1 MIISDIIKHH
11 ALRSPHREA
20 VICGGRRL
28 TYRVLQDRMYR
39 LANAFLG
46 LGIEHGDHV
55 ALLCTNRAEHIEVTF
70 ALAAIGAVWVP
81 LNFRLTPPELA
92 YIVSDAKAKMVVYS
106 TDLAP
111 VAEQL
116 NGLAE
121 SVDHW
126 LAIGDGPGP
135 SRRYEGLL
143 SSASSSAPEVL
154 VASGDLAAILYTSG
168 TTGKP
173 KGAMLTHGQLLHGA
187 VNIALE
193 GGARSSEIT
202 LQVIPQFHAGGNC
215 TQLAQML
222 VGSPIVIA
230 PRFEPELVLS
240 LVRQEQVSYICFVPS
255 MLIFLIEEPALERS
269 ERSTLTR
276 IMYGGSTIPGDRLE
290 RALDLF
296 SAGFQ
301 QVYGQTEA
309 GVLSALLD
317 EQDHRDALTG
327 AGAHLRA
334 SCGREVI
341 GFQMS
346 IARENGSEAADGEVG
361 EIRIRGDS
369 LMSGY
374 WQREKETAHA
384 LRNGWLN
391 TGDLGRRDGEG
402 YFYVVDRKIDM
413 VVTGGENVYPVE
425 VEDVISSHPAVLE
438 AAVIGVPDARWVE
451 AVTAVVVLRPGA
463 NAKAADIVAHCRRQL
478 AGFKTPKQVLFADA
492 LPRTPSG
499 KIKKNEL
506 RVRFRPPI

>member
-1 MIISDIIKHH
+1 MIVSDIIRHH
-11 ALRSPHREA
+11 DLRSPHREA

-28 TYRVLQDRMYR
+28 TYRVLRDRMYC

-46 LGIEHGDHV
+46 LGIGHGDHV

-70 ALAAIGAVWVP
+70 ALAALGAVWVP
-81 LNFRLTPPELA
+81 LNFRLTAPELA
-92 YIVSDAKAKMVVYS
+92 YIVSDAEAKMIIYS

-111 VAEQL
+111 AAEQL
-116 NGLAE
+116 IDLAE

-126 LAIGDGPGP
+126 VAIGDGPGP
-135 SRRYEGLL
+135 GYRYEDLL
-143 SSASSSAPEVL
+143 SAASGNAPEVP

-187 VNIALE
+187 ANIALE
-193 GGARSSEIT
+193 GGARSSEIA

-230 PRFEPELVLS
+230 PRFEPDLVLS
-240 LVRQEQVSYICFVPS
+240 LVRQERVSYICFVPS

-269 ERSTLTR
+269 DRSTLTR

-290 RALDLF
+290 SALELF

-317 EQDHRDALTG
+317 QEDHRNALTG
-327 AGAHLRA
+327 SGAHLRA

-346 IARENGSEAADGEVG
+346 IAREDGSEADDDEVG

-369 LMSGY
+369 VMSGY
-374 WQREKETAHA
+374 WGREKETAHA

-391 TGDLGRRDGEG
+391 TGDLGRRDDEG

-438 AAVIGVPDARWVE
+438 AAVIGLPDARWVE

-463 NAKAADIVAHCRRQL
+463 NAKAADIVAHCRRKL
-478 AGFKTPKQVLFADA
+478 AGFKAPKKVLFADT

-506 RVRFRPPI
+506 RERFHQPV